1 MRIIGAT
8 GIGLSVH
15 KGRKEPEK
23 PEKTGRALAVVEAPQ
38 HAAASGGHP
47 YRLSSA
53 FLAHLALQ
61 YDGIAA
67 RRRERSE
74 RLDIALSS
82 YGTQAQ
88 LKTEPA
94 PVPSYNVLT

>member
-1 MRIIGAT
+1 MRIIGTT
-8 GIGLSVH
+8 GIRLSAH
-15 KGRKEPEK
+15 KGRNEPGK
-23 PEKTGRALAVVEAPQ
+23 PGKTGRALAVVEEPQ
-38 HAAASGGHP
+38 RAAASGGRL

-94 PVPSYNVLT
+94 PGPSYNVLT